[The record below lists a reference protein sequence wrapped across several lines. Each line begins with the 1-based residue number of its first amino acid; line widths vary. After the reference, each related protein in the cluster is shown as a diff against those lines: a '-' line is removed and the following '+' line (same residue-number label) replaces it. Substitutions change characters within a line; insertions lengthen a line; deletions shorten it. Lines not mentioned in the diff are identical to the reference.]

1 LRPAASIF
9 SYSQPVI
16 KNITVVARLQGG
28 YSGGQSKLLY
38 NFGGMDNNIVTR
50 VDTSVH
56 LGQDA
61 PFAFQTLVTPF
72 RGYEQNSI
80 YGSHYGLLN
89 LDLYFPL
96 FRGLIPLRT
105 SFSSLKNLQVGLF
118 TDIARTGGATGL
130 PAASSQLSSFGF
142 SVRTML
148 AGYPLRFDMAWPGDF
163 NKTPVWYLSLSLK

>member
-1 LRPAASIF
+1 
-9 SYSQPVI
+9 
-16 KNITVVARLQGG
+16 
-28 YSGGQSKLLY
+28 
-38 NFGGMDNNIVTR
+38 MDNNIVTR

-56 LGQDA
+56 FGQDA

-130 PAASSQLSSFGF
+130 PTASSQLSSFGF